1 MQKKL
6 NLFHAIVGLQA
17 KVNIVMEQ
25 KYTAKEYAE
34 MSGGHLVENTKPSLN
49 LSLVKDLNESKMFRS
64 RQQVQTTDARDMMDF
79 AFINMLTLQLLYS
92 DYDTASIAKDYAA
105 KTIQYQGFGN
115 YQQAGS
121 DLYIALNSIL
131 TKNLSGGQNAA
142 IQFNKVNIP
151 VSKIKDYL
159 IKLSTGQSVQN
170 TSAFLFN
177 LEKGL
182 DIQDSNYKDLRRL
195 ISGWNNLDSM
205 QKKLV
210 VTRLLQFYRTN
221 AIRSEL
227 YTILSA
233 YAKAKDLELKNVKN
247 AEKPSKL
254 AKLAAVSAVAV
265 GGFAAGRAIG
275 KRLVG

>member
-1 MQKKL
+1 VVKL
-6 NLFHAIVGLQA
+6 ITQ
-17 KVNIVMEQ
+17 
-25 KYTAKEYAE
+25 
-34 MSGGHLVENTKPSLN
+34 
-49 LSLVKDLNESKMFRS
+49 
-64 RQQVQTTDARDMMDF
+64 
-79 AFINMLTLQLLYS
+79 
-92 DYDTASIAKDYAA
+92 
-105 KTIQYQGFGN
+105 
-115 YQQAGS
+115 
-121 DLYIALNSIL
+121 IL

-142 IQFNKVNIP
+142 IQFNKVNMPI
-151 VSKIKDYL
+151 SKIKDYL

>member
-1 MQKKL
+1 
-6 NLFHAIVGLQA
+6 
-17 KVNIVMEQ
+17 MEQ
-25 KYTAKEYAE
+25 KYTAKEYAQ
-34 MSGGHLVENTKPSLN
+34 MSGGHAIEESKSSLQ
-49 LSLVKDLNESKMFRS
+49 LSLINDLNESKLFRT
-64 RQQVQTTDARDMMDF
+64 RQQAETTDARDMIDF

-92 DYDTASIAKDYAA
+92 DYATAPIAKDYAA

-131 TKNLSGGQNAA
+131 NKNLGGGSHAELQL
-142 IQFNKVNIP
+142 NKINVP

-159 IKLSTGQSVQN
+159 IKLSTGQSVQG
-170 TSAFLFN
+170 TASFLYN

-195 ISGWNNLDSM
+195 IASWNNIDNM
-205 QKKLV
+205 QKKIV
-210 VTRLLQFYRTN
+210 VTRLLQFYRTK

-227 YTILSA
+227 YNILSS
-233 YAKAKDLELKNVKN
+233 YAKEKNLELKNVRN

-254 AKLAAVSAVAV
+254 AKVAAVGAVAI
-265 GGFAAGRAIG
+265 GGFAAGRALG